1 MTLPSARAYGAA
13 GRGGGGTV
21 GEREEQGGEG
31 RGGRGKGG
39 KGRGTWERSWRG
51 EEGRT
56 LESAGGRLSPY
67 SRVITPVETVPSC
80 VSLCVRVCARARVR
94 MGLTN
99 ANECA
104 ADSGAEERGR
114 TDGIPHQHSTAAP
127 LARAA
132 VPSLHLLSERE
143 DGLY

>member
-1 MTLPSARAYGAA
+1 M
-13 GRGGGGTV
+13 
-21 GEREEQGGEG
+21 
-31 RGGRGKGG
+31 
-39 KGRGTWERSWRG
+39 
-51 EEGRT
+51 
-56 LESAGGRLSPY
+56 
-67 SRVITPVETVPSC
+67 C
-80 VSLCVRVCARARVR
+80 VCVRVCVRARVR

-99 ANECA
+99 ADECA

-132 VPSLHLLSERE
+132 VPSLHLLIERE